1 MTAFD
6 SARHAV
12 AGASMSL
19 REDLKD
25 LDVHVI
31 VVNTNHIQPE
41 NLFEPIRSSNGNA
54 NEQNNNMLNDRYPK
68 AILPEYA
75 IHAILDAL
83 LDPHPKPVYAF
94 EKPSRFTCN
103 SFSKKMLN
111 PGRNVAHEYI
121 WLNAFVLQS
130 CRTRLRPT
138 WIENGQYTLPDQE

>member
-41 NLFEPIRSSNGNA
+41 NLFEPIRSPGNA
-54 NEQNNNMLNDRYPK
+54 NEQNNKTLLNEKYPK
-68 AILPEYA
+68 ATLPEYA
-75 IHAILDAL
+75 VHTIMDAL

-94 EKPSRFTCN
+94 EKPSRFTCK
-103 SFSKKMLN
+103 SFSKKISSSD
-111 PGRNVAHEYI
+111 RNVGYEYI
-121 WLNAFVLQS
+121 
-130 CRTRLRPT
+130 
-138 WIENGQYTLPDQE
+138 